1 MQIENILGNRLMGRT
16 MKALQNAL
24 DFGEANQSVIAG
36 NLANIETPGYAP
48 LKATFNQALRQAV
61 ANRNNTPVMEVSLN
75 RTDERHLPPSRGPE
89 RAYSIE
95 KMGENMGSFSLDRE
109 MAHMAKNN
117 LLYEASV
124 KLLAKKFESLR
135 NVIEAGRR

>member
-1 MQIENILGNRLMGRT
+1 MQIDNILGNRLMGRT

-48 LKATFNQALRQAV
+48 MKATFNQALRHAV
-61 ANRNNTPVMEVSLN
+61 ANRNNTPGTEVSLN
-75 RTDERHLPPSRGPE
+75 RTDERHLSPSRE
-89 RAYSIE
+89 SDRAYSIE
-95 KMGENMGSFSLDRE
+95 KMGEDMRSFSLDQE

-135 NVIEAGRR
+135 TVIEAGRR